1 VTLESTSVLA
11 RSRDAAWQTID
22 GETVVLDM
30 RSRELL
36 GLNGVGGR
44 VWNLLDGVRSIAAVS
59 AAIAADFA
67 QPAERV
73 EADVRQFLGA
83 LLASGLVVLI

>member
-1 VTLESTSVLA
+1 MIEAASVLA
-11 RSRDAAWQTID
+11 HSRDVAWQTID

-44 VWNLLDGVRSIAAVS
+44 VWNLLDGVRSVAAVS
-59 AAIAADFA
+59 SAVAADFA
-67 QPAERV
+67 QPEERV
-73 EADVRQFLGA
+73 GADVRDFLAA
-83 LLASGLVVLI
+83 LLASGLIVLI